1 MTDRAGRRRARRLAI
16 GTAVV
21 LALAGMNGP
30 WVYRFST
37 EKYHDYK
44 INRPEYKAENGK
56 WEVVNFPEEYRQN
69 TIHAALLHTGK
80 VLLVAGSGNNADNF
94 DAKKFDTRVWDP
106 VKGTIKKIPTPAD
119 LFCTGHTQLANGNL
133 LIAGGTKRYEK
144 LKGDVTKAGGLMVV
158 HNENP
163 DKPIT
168 LPAGT
173 KFTGKEN
180 GKTFVSKDPV
190 VVERATKVFDKATGA
205 FLRNEPGL
213 GRIYVE
219 AQKKGSKYETGTQD
233 NYRVQGLSGADSR
246 NTYGIAE
253 KIALDKKDF
262 QGIRD
267 AYEFDPV
274 AEKYIKVDP
283 MNEARWYPTLTTM
296 SDGKILSLSGLD
308 EIGQLVPGKNEVYD
322 PKTKKW
328 TYTTHTRQ
336 FPTYPAISL
345 MQNGEM
351 FYSGANAGYGPDD
364 VGRDPGVWDV
374 ATNKFTKL
382 KGLSDP
388 NMLETAGTVLLPPA
402 QDEKYMVIGGG
413 GVGESKLSSKK
424 TRVIDLLADDPKF
437 TDGPSLEKGT
447 RYPQYSI
454 LPDDTVMISG
464 GSEDY
469 RGRGDS
475 NILQARMYDAKTGKL
490 NRVADPL
497 VGRNYHSGSILLP
510 DGRRHVLRLGLP
522 VRGQGRHQ
530 AGQVRAAHRDLH
542 AAVPVPRRAALAVGW
557 PADDRTRRVGHL
569 QVRARV
575 HDHIGPSDP
584 PERLDPCHGRRPAL
598 HRPGP
603 EEDEGRH
610 HGDGSEEPEPG
621 GVGLVHALRHRR
633 PGHTEQGPV
642 DQGALTV
649 KSSGRPSK
657 EGRPVIPRGAG
668 NCATSH
674 DGRAADTPQTPP
686 PP

>member
-1 MTDRAGRRRARRLAI
+1 MKDGSSRRRARRIAI
-16 GTAVV
+16 GAAVV

-30 WVYRFST
+30 ALYRFGSDQ
-37 EKYHDYK
+37 YHEYK
-44 INRPEYKAENGK
+44 INRPEYKADNGK
-56 WEVVNFPEEYRQN
+56 WDIVEFPEEYRLN

-80 VLLVAGSGNNADNF
+80 ILLIAGSGNNQDNF

-106 VKGTIKKIPTPAD
+106 VKKTIKKVPTPAD
-119 LFCTGHTQLANGNL
+119 LFCTGHTQLPNGNL

-144 LKGDVTKAGGLMVV
+144 LKGDITKAGGLMVV

-173 KFTGKEN
+173 RFTGKEG

-190 VVERATKVFDKATGA
+190 VVERAKKVFDPETGE

-219 AQKKGSKYETGTQD
+219 AQKSGKKYETGTQD
-233 NYRVQGLSGADSR
+233 NYRVQGLSGAAAR

-253 KIALDKKDF
+253 KLALDKKDF
-262 QGIRD
+262 QGIKD

-283 MNEARWYPTLTTM
+283 MNEARWYPTLTTL

-328 TYTTHTRQ
+328 TYTKGVRQ

-345 MQNGEM
+345 MQNGKL

-364 VGRDPGVWDV
+364 VGRDPGIWDLKS
-374 ATNKFTKL
+374 NKFNKL
-382 KGLSDP
+382 KGMSDP
-388 NMLETAGTVLLPPA
+388 KLLETAGTVLLPPA

-413 GVGESKLSSKK
+413 GVGESEQSSKK
-424 TRVIDLLADDPKF
+424 TRIIDLLDDDPKF
-437 TDGPSLEKGT
+437 VDGPELEKGT

-454 LPDDTVMISG
+454 LPNDDVLVSG

-469 RGRGDS
+469 RGRGAS
-475 NILQARMYDAKTGKL
+475 NILQARMYDSKTNDFK
-490 NRVADPL
+490 RVADPL

-510 DGRRHVLRLGLP
+510 DGRVMFFGSDSLYADKANTKPGKFEQRVEIYTPPYLYQGSRPSLSGGPKTIERGGSGTFTSQHASSIKTARLIRPSASTHVT
-522 VRGQGRHQ
+522 
-530 AGQVRAAHRDLH
+530 D
-542 AAVPVPRRAALAVGW
+542 
-557 PADDRTRRVGHL
+557 
-569 QVRARV
+569 
-575 HDHIGPSDP
+575 
-584 PERLDPCHGRRPAL
+584 
-598 HRPGP
+598 
-603 EEDEGRH
+603 
-610 HGDGSEEPEPG
+610 
-621 GVGLVHALRHRR
+621 
-633 PGHTEQGPV
+633 V
-642 DQGALTV
+642 DQRSIALDFTKTKDGIEVTV
-649 KSSGRPSK
+649 PKSRNLVESGWYMLFVTDDQGTPSK
-657 EGRPVIPRGAG
+657 AQWVKIP
-668 NCATSH
+668 
-674 DGRAADTPQTPP
+674 
-686 PP
+686 

>member
-1 MTDRAGRRRARRLAI
+1 MKDGSSRRRARRIAI
-16 GTAVV
+16 GAAVV

-30 WVYRFST
+30 ALYRFGT
-37 EKYHDYK
+37 DQYHEYK
-44 INRPEYKAENGK
+44 INKPEYKAANGK
-56 WEVVNFPEEYRQN
+56 WDIVEFPEEYRLN

-80 VLLVAGSGNNADNF
+80 ILLIAGSGNNQDNF

-106 VKGTIKKIPTPAD
+106 VKKTIKKVPTPAD
-119 LFCTGHTQLANGNL
+119 LFCTGHTQLPNGNL

-144 LKGDVTKAGGLMVV
+144 LQGDITKAGGLMVV

-173 KFTGKEN
+173 RFTGKEG

-190 VVERATKVFDKATGA
+190 VVERAKKVFDPDTGK

-219 AQKKGSKYETGTQD
+219 AQKSGKKYETGTQD
-233 NYRVQGLSGADSR
+233 NYRVQGLSGAEAR

-253 KIALDKKDF
+253 KLALDKKDF
-262 QGIRD
+262 QGIKD

-283 MNEARWYPTLTTM
+283 MNEARWYPTLTTL

-328 TYTTHTRQ
+328 TYTKGVRQ

-345 MQNGEM
+345 MQNGKL

-364 VGRDPGVWDV
+364 VGRDPGIWDLKS
-374 ATNKFTKL
+374 NKFNKL
-382 KGLSDP
+382 KGMSDP
-388 NMLETAGTVLLPPA
+388 KLLETAGTVLLPPA

-413 GVGESKLSSKK
+413 GVGESERSSKK
-424 TRVIDLLADDPKF
+424 TRIIDLLADDPKF
-437 TDGPSLEKGT
+437 VDGPELEKGT

-454 LPDDTVMISG
+454 LPNDDVLVSG

-469 RGRGDS
+469 RGRGAS
-475 NILQARMYDAKTGKL
+475 NILQARMYDSKSNDFK
-490 NRVADPL
+490 RVADPL

-510 DGRRHVLRLGLP
+510 DGRVMFFGSDSLYADKANTKPGKFEQRVEIYTPPYLYQGSRPSLSGGPKTIERGGSGTFTSQHASSIKTARLIRPSASTHVT
-522 VRGQGRHQ
+522 
-530 AGQVRAAHRDLH
+530 D
-542 AAVPVPRRAALAVGW
+542 
-557 PADDRTRRVGHL
+557 
-569 QVRARV
+569 
-575 HDHIGPSDP
+575 
-584 PERLDPCHGRRPAL
+584 
-598 HRPGP
+598 
-603 EEDEGRH
+603 
-610 HGDGSEEPEPG
+610 
-621 GVGLVHALRHRR
+621 
-633 PGHTEQGPV
+633 V
-642 DQGALTV
+642 DQRSIALDFTKTKDGIEVTV
-649 KSSGRPSK
+649 PKSRNLVESGWYMLFVTDDQGTPSK
-657 EGRPVIPRGAG
+657 AQWVKVP
-668 NCATSH
+668 
-674 DGRAADTPQTPP
+674 
-686 PP
+686 